1 MVGIQAT
8 ILVAL
13 FEYALILALN
23 RNVREMKQEITPVK
37 SGQDC
42 EATQYDSHIDKKEHK
57 LKSMDRYTEIGSA
70 MFFIIFNICYWL
82 IATMN

>member
-1 MVGIQAT
+1 MVGIQVT

-13 FEYALILALN
+13 FEYAFILALT

-37 SGQDC
+37 SVQDR
-42 EATQYDSHIDKKEHK
+42 EATQYESHIDKKEHK
-57 LKSMDRYTEIGSA
+57 FKLMDRYTEIGSA